1 MKKNLNLY
9 FINIENTIKDSII
22 KIKKNGTRTLLVVKK
37 DKY

>member
-22 KIKKNGTRTLLVVKK
+22 KIKKKWNQNSSSSKK
-37 DKY
+37 K